1 VSGAVAP
8 LVEARAVRRVF
19 SSSSRTVTAVDDVS
33 LQIMPGETFGL
44 VGESGSGKS
53 TLSALLL
60 ALDRPTSGTVT
71 FEGRDLATLGGR
83 ELRRTRRRMQMV
95 FQDPVGALNRR
106 KTVEQIVGT
115 PLHVH
120 LGLDKAARRARVREL
135 LGLVGLREEHAGRY
149 PRELS
154 GGQCQRVGIARAIA
168 TEPSFVILDEAVSA
182 VDVSVQAQILNL
194 LNDLQQRL
202 GLTYLFVSHDLAVVR
217 YMSARLAVMHD
228 GVVVE
233 EGTREQIFGAS
244 GGRHPYTSSLLD
256 AIPVPVPGRATA

>member
-1 VSGAVAP
+1 
-8 LVEARAVRRVF
+8 
-19 SSSSRTVTAVDDVS
+19 
-33 LQIMPGETFGL
+33 
-44 VGESGSGKS
+44 
-53 TLSALLL
+53 
-60 ALDRPTSGTVT
+60 
-71 FEGRDLATLGGR
+71 
-83 ELRRTRRRMQMV
+83 
-95 FQDPVGALNRR
+95 
-106 KTVEQIVGT
+106 
-115 PLHVH
+115 
-120 LGLDKAARRARVREL
+120 
-135 LGLVGLREEHAGRY
+135 
-149 PRELS
+149 
-154 GGQCQRVGIARAIA
+154 
-168 TEPSFVILDEAVSA
+168 VILDEAVSA

>member
-1 VSGAVAP
+1 VSGP

-19 SSSSRTVTAVDDVS
+19 SSRSRTVTAVDDVS
-33 LQIMPGETFGL
+33 LQIMAGETFGL

-71 FEGRDLATLGGR
+71 FEGRDLATLGRR

-106 KTVEQIVGT
+106 KTVEQIVGL
-115 PLHVH
+115 PLQVH
-120 LGLDKAARRARVREL
+120 LGLDNAARRARVREL
-135 LGLVGLREEHAGRY
+135 LGLVGLDDEHAGRY

-194 LNDLQQRL
+194 LNELQQRL

-217 YMSARLAVMHD
+217 YMAARLAVMHD

-233 EGTREQIFGAS
+233 QGTREEIFGAS
-244 GGRHPYTSSLLD
+244 GSQHPYTRSLLD
-256 AIPVPVPGRATA
+256 AIPAGLPQRAAT